1 MTRPELNG
9 CFARVGALDDAQG
22 RYRVSIQLAD
32 GRVAPAHLKRANLR
46 PRSQAQSHEGEAR
59 APPEATLEVC

>member
-1 MTRPELNG
+1 
-9 CFARVGALDDAQG
+9 VGALDDAQG